1 MLSKRLNWVDAARGI
16 CVLAI
21 LLMHFLIWIYRPEL
35 ANPTAD
41 SRLWERVSG
50 IFGWFRLSLLFAV
63 SGFILS
69 SRVRAGWSDRRNFG
83 QAARTYYLYAVWL
96 VVFALLSLVIPG
108 DAPMQVHG
116 VASFFTQLVLPR
128 TILWFVLALTV
139 YVLVFSALRR
149 VPPAVMLVG
158 LALISYSSIFLP
170 GNNGGDLYIR
180 VVYYAIFFAI
190 GVYLKPAMVYMTTGG
205 VWWKVIVAAGVFY
218 AFRKLYFAVPNE
230 YALRTAVRM
239 LQDAAAIFACI
250 AAIAIIC
257 MVPIVARVLS
267 TIGRRTLPIY
277 VLQLPLFWLILS
289 LPGVTE
295 LLQVPAVRMVAPA
308 LGVALIAS
316 ASLGI
321 YWGAMK
327 TPLRHLFQMPQPLYE
342 RIVRSSSTAPLETS
356 SVKG

>member
-180 VVYYAIFFAI
+180 VVYYA
-190 GVYLKPAMVYMTTGG
+190 
-205 VWWKVIVAAGVFY
+205 KVTVAAGVFY

-342 RIVRSSSTAPLETS
+342 RIVGSSSTAPLETS

>member
-1 MLSKRLNWVDAARGI
+1 MTNRLTWVDAARGI

-35 ANPTAD
+35 SDPTAD

-69 SRVRAGWSDRRNFG
+69 SRIRAGWSDRRNFG
-83 QAARTYYLYAVWL
+83 QAARTYYLYTVWL
-96 VVFALLSLVIPG
+96 AVYALLSVVVPG

-116 VASFFTQLVLPR
+116 LASFFTQLVLPR

-149 VPPAVMLVG
+149 VPPAIMLVA

-190 GVYLKPAMVYMTTGG
+190 GVYLKPLMVYITTGG
-205 VWWKVIVAAGVFY
+205 LWWKVVVAGGIFY

-239 LQDAAAIFACI
+239 LQDTAAIFACI

-257 MVPIVARVLS
+257 MVPFVARVLS

-289 LPGVTE
+289 LPGVTD
-295 LLQVPAVRMVAPA
+295 LLQIPAVRVVAPA
-308 LGVALIAS
+308 VGVVLIA
-316 ASLGI
+316 ATSLGI
-321 YWGAMK
+321 HWLAMK
-327 TPLRHLFQMPQPLYE
+327 TPLRHLFQMPQPLYN
-342 RIVRSSSTAPLETS
+342 RLVPTVPSAPAETS
-356 SVKG
+356 RLRS